1 MKKFYKNLIV
11 GAALSAAVAV
21 NASAADFTN
30 CADALNQMGLFKGTE
45 AGYELDRA
53 PTRGEAAVML
63 VRLLGKETE
72 ALEKNYKTPFTDV
85 PTWASPYVG
94 WLYENKL
101 TNGTSDTTYSTT
113 DNCTAQMYSTFLL
126 RTLGYSD
133 TATNPDF
140 TYNNAIDFAEQKGV
154 VDIGNCDEDN
164 FLRDHVV
171 AMSYTALATE
181 PKDAKYDN
189 LLDKLVADGAIDSAK
204 AKPYQ
209 DKFDLYDEYAQ
220 LVEKNAEITNM
231 EANVKMTMDMKMNNA
246 SVMSM
251 DMDSKISMLMNL
263 EQMDKSKFSVVGNTK
278 MNMSGALVGQDTG
291 DYTVDTEMKAYYT
304 DGVYYINTDGQ
315 KIKMPM
321 SFDEMLAGMDIQT
334 LSKKEP
340 ISSID
345 NLSKFSDGTYNV
357 SYSAGYINSTVN
369 NLFAQIG
376 MTTDDIQMSIDKV
389 DMIITS
395 QNGMI
400 KGMTADMVYTMK
412 VEGQTVVLDIN
423 AVYDILR
430 TGSSVDVEFPADLNT
445 YVDISSIG
453 Q

>member
-1 MKKFYKNLIV
+1 MKKFYKSFIV

-45 AGYELDRA
+45 TGYQLDRA
-53 PTRGEAAVML
+53 PTRGEAATML

-72 ALEKNYKTPFTDV
+72 ALEKNYQTPFTDV
-85 PTWASPYVG
+85 QDWAKPYVG

-101 TNGTSDTTYSTT
+101 TSGTSDTTYST
-113 DNCTAQMYSTFLL
+113 NSVCTAQMYSTFLL

-140 TYNNAIDFAEQKGV
+140 TYANAIDFAEQKGV
-154 VDIGNCDEDN
+154 IDIGNCDEDN

-189 LLDKLVADGAIDSAK
+189 LLDKLVADGAIDSTK

-209 DKFDLYDEYAQ
+209 DMFDLYDEYAQ
-220 LVEKNAEITNM
+220 LIEKNSATTNM
-231 EANVKMTMDMKMNNA
+231 EADFKMTMDMKMNDV
-246 SVMSM
+246 SVMNM

-263 EQMDKSKFSVVGNTK
+263 EQMDKSKFSVVGSTK
-278 MNMSGALVGQDTG
+278 INMSGALVGQETDVNMNT
-291 DYTVDTEMKAYYT
+291 DINAYYT
-304 DGVYYINTDGQ
+304 DGVYYVNTAGQ

-321 SFDEMLAGMDIQT
+321 SFDEMLSSVDIQA

-345 NLSKFSDGTYNV
+345 TLSKQADGTYNV
-357 SYSAGYINSTVN
+357 SYSAGYINSTIDS
-369 NLFAQIG
+369 LFAQLG
-376 MTTDDIQMSIDKV
+376 MTTDDLEMSMDKID
-389 DMIITS
+389 MTITPE
-395 QNGMI
+395 NGLI
-400 KGMTADMVYTMK
+400 KGMTADMACTMK
-412 VEGQTVVLDIN
+412 IEGQTVGMDIN
-423 AVYDILR
+423 VVYDVLK
-430 TGSSVDVEFPADLNT
+430 TGSSVSVELPADLDT
-445 YVDISSIG
+445 YVDINSLG

>member
-1 MKKFYKNLIV
+1 MKKFYKSLIV

-45 AGYELDRA
+45 TGYQLDRA
-53 PTRGEAAVML
+53 PTRGEAATML

-72 ALEKNYKTPFTDV
+72 ALEKNYQTPFTDV
-85 PTWASPYVG
+85 QDWAKPYVG

-101 TNGTSDTTYSTT
+101 TSGTSETTYST
-113 DNCTAQMYSTFLL
+113 NSVCTAQMYSTFLL

-140 TYNNAIDFAEQKGV
+140 TYANAIDFAEQKGV
-154 VDIGNCDEDN
+154 IDIGNCDEDN

-189 LLDKLVADGAIDSAK
+189 LLDKLVADGAIDSTK

-209 DKFDLYDEYAQ
+209 DMFDLYDEYAQ
-220 LVEKNAEITNM
+220 LIEKNSATTNM
-231 EANVKMTMDMKMNNA
+231 EADVKMTMDMKMNDV
-246 SVMSM
+246 SVMNM

-263 EQMDKSKFSVVGNTK
+263 EQMDKSKFSVVGSTK
-278 MNMSGALVGQDTG
+278 INMSGALVGQETDVNMNT
-291 DYTVDTEMKAYYT
+291 DINAYYT
-304 DGVYYINTDGQ
+304 DGVYYVNTAGQ

-321 SFDEMLAGMDIQT
+321 SFDEMLSSVDIQA

-345 NLSKFSDGTYNV
+345 TLSKQADGTYNV
-357 SYSAGYINSTVN
+357 SYSAGYINSTIDS
-369 NLFAQIG
+369 LFAQLG
-376 MTTDDIQMSIDKV
+376 MTTDDLEMSMDKID
-389 DMIITS
+389 MTITPE
-395 QNGMI
+395 NGLI
-400 KGMTADMVYTMK
+400 KGMTADMACTMNI
-412 VEGQTVVLDIN
+412 EGQTVGMDIN
-423 AVYDILR
+423 VVYDVLK
-430 TGSSVDVEFPADLNT
+430 TGSSVSVELPADLDT
-445 YVDISSIG
+445 YVDINSLG

>member
-1 MKKFYKNLIV
+1 MKKFYKSIIV

-45 AGYELDRA
+45 TGYQLDRA
-53 PTRGEAAVML
+53 PTRGEAATML

-72 ALEKNYKTPFTDV
+72 ALEKNYQTPFTDV
-85 PTWASPYVG
+85 QDWAKPYVG

-101 TNGTSDTTYSTT
+101 TSGTSDTTYST
-113 DNCTAQMYSTFLL
+113 NSVCTAQMYSTFLL

-140 TYNNAIDFAEQKGV
+140 TYANAIDFAEQKGV
-154 VDIGNCDEDN
+154 IDIGNCDEDN

-209 DKFDLYDEYAQ
+209 DMFDLYDEYAQ
-220 LVEKNAEITNM
+220 LIEKNSATTNM
-231 EANVKMTMDMKMNNA
+231 EADVKMTMDMKMNDV
-246 SVMSM
+246 SVMNM

-263 EQMDKSKFSVVGNTK
+263 EQMDKSKFSVVGSTK
-278 MNMSGALVGQDTG
+278 INMSGALVGQETDVNMNT
-291 DYTVDTEMKAYYT
+291 DINAYYT
-304 DGVYYINTDGQ
+304 DGVYYVNTAGQ

-321 SFDEMLAGMDIQT
+321 SFDEMLSSVDIQA

-345 NLSKFSDGTYNV
+345 TLSKQADGTYNV
-357 SYSAGYINSTVN
+357 SYSAGYINSTIDS
-369 NLFAQIG
+369 LFAQLG
-376 MTTDDIQMSIDKV
+376 MTTDDLEMSMDKID
-389 DMIITS
+389 MTITPE
-395 QNGMI
+395 NGLI
-400 KGMTADMVYTMK
+400 KGMTADMACTMNI
-412 VEGQTVVLDIN
+412 EGQTVGMDIN
-423 AVYDILR
+423 VVYDVIK
-430 TGSSVDVEFPADLNT
+430 TGSSVSVELPADLDT
-445 YVDISSIG
+445 YVDINSLG

>member
-1 MKKFYKNLIV
+1 MKKFYKSFIV

-45 AGYELDRA
+45 TGYQLDRA
-53 PTRGEAAVML
+53 PTRGEAATML

-72 ALEKNYKTPFTDV
+72 ALEKNYQTPFTDV
-85 PTWASPYVG
+85 QDWAKPYVG

-101 TNGTSDTTYSTT
+101 TSGTSETTYST
-113 DNCTAQMYSTFLL
+113 NSVCTAQMYSTFLL

-140 TYNNAIDFAEQKGV
+140 TYANAIDFAEQKGV
-154 VDIGNCDEDN
+154 IDIGNCDEDN

-209 DKFDLYDEYAQ
+209 DMFDLYDEYAQ
-220 LVEKNAEITNM
+220 LIEKNSATTNM
-231 EANVKMTMDMKMNNA
+231 EADVKMTMDMKMNDV
-246 SVMSM
+246 SVMNM

-263 EQMDKSKFSVVGNTK
+263 EQMDKSKFSVVGSTK
-278 MNMSGALVGQDTG
+278 INMSGALVGQETDVNMNT
-291 DYTVDTEMKAYYT
+291 DINAYYT
-304 DGVYYINTDGQ
+304 DGVYYVNTAGQ

-321 SFDEMLAGMDIQT
+321 SFDEMLSSVDIQA

-345 NLSKFSDGTYNV
+345 TLSKQADGTYNV
-357 SYSAGYINSTVN
+357 SYSAGYINSTIDS
-369 NLFAQIG
+369 LFAQLG
-376 MTTDDIQMSIDKV
+376 MTTDDLEMSMDKID
-389 DMIITS
+389 MTITPE
-395 QNGMI
+395 NGLI
-400 KGMTADMVYTMK
+400 KGMTADMACTMK
-412 VEGQTVVLDIN
+412 IEGQTVGMDIN
-423 AVYDILR
+423 VVYDVLK
-430 TGSSVDVEFPADLNT
+430 TGSSVSVELPADLDT
-445 YVDISSIG
+445 YVDINSLG

>member
-1 MKKFYKNLIV
+1 MKKFYKSIIV

-45 AGYELDRA
+45 TGYQLDRA
-53 PTRGEAAVML
+53 PTRGEAATML

-72 ALEKNYKTPFTDV
+72 ALEKNYQTPFTDV
-85 PTWASPYVG
+85 QDWAKPYVG

-101 TNGTSDTTYSTT
+101 TSGTSDTTYST
-113 DNCTAQMYSTFLL
+113 NSVCTAQMYSTFLL

-140 TYNNAIDFAEQKGV
+140 TYANAIDFAEQKGV
-154 VDIGNCDEDN
+154 IDIGNCDEDN

-209 DKFDLYDEYAQ
+209 DMFDLYDEYAQ
-220 LVEKNAEITNM
+220 LIEKNSATTNM
-231 EANVKMTMDMKMNNA
+231 EADVKMTMDMKMNDV
-246 SVMSM
+246 SVMNM

-263 EQMDKSKFSVVGNTK
+263 EQMDKSKFSVVGSTK
-278 MNMSGALVGQDTG
+278 INMSGALVGQETDINMNT
-291 DYTVDTEMKAYYT
+291 DINAYYT
-304 DGVYYINTDGQ
+304 DGVYYVNTAGQ

-321 SFDEMLAGMDIQT
+321 SFDEMLSSVDIQA

-345 NLSKFSDGTYNV
+345 TLSKQADGTYNV
-357 SYSAGYINSTVN
+357 SYSAGYINSTIDS
-369 NLFAQIG
+369 LFAQLG
-376 MTTDDIQMSIDKV
+376 MTTDDLEMSMDKID
-389 DMIITS
+389 MTITPE
-395 QNGMI
+395 NGLI
-400 KGMTADMVYTMK
+400 KGMTADMACTMNI
-412 VEGQTVVLDIN
+412 EGQTVGMDIN
-423 AVYDILR
+423 VVYDVLK
-430 TGSSVDVEFPADLNT
+430 TGSSVSVELPADLDT
-445 YVDISSIG
+445 YVDINSLG

>member
-1 MKKFYKNLIV
+1 MKKFYKSFIV

-45 AGYELDRA
+45 TGYQLDRA
-53 PTRGEAAVML
+53 PTRGEAATML

-72 ALEKNYKTPFTDV
+72 ALEKNYQTPFTDV
-85 PTWASPYVG
+85 QDWAKPYVG

-101 TNGTSDTTYSTT
+101 TSGTSDTTYST
-113 DNCTAQMYSTFLL
+113 NSVCTAQMYSTFLL

-140 TYNNAIDFAEQKGV
+140 TYANAIDFAEQKGV
-154 VDIGNCDEDN
+154 IDIGDSDEDN

-209 DKFDLYDEYAQ
+209 DMFDLYDEYAQ
-220 LVEKNAEITNM
+220 LIEKNSATTNM
-231 EANVKMTMDMKMNNA
+231 EADVKMTMDMKMNDV
-246 SVMSM
+246 SVMNM

-263 EQMDKSKFSVVGNTK
+263 EQMDKSKFSVVGSTK
-278 MNMSGALVGQDTG
+278 INMSGALVGQETDVNMNT
-291 DYTVDTEMKAYYT
+291 DINAYYT
-304 DGVYYINTDGQ
+304 DGVYYVNTAGQ

-321 SFDEMLAGMDIQT
+321 SFDEMLSSVDIQA

-345 NLSKFSDGTYNV
+345 TLSKQADGTYNV
-357 SYSAGYINSTVN
+357 SYSAGYINSTIDS
-369 NLFAQIG
+369 LFAQLG
-376 MTTDDIQMSIDKV
+376 MTTDDLEMSMDKID
-389 DMIITS
+389 MTITPE
-395 QNGMI
+395 NGLI
-400 KGMTADMVYTMK
+400 KGMTADMACTMNI
-412 VEGQTVVLDIN
+412 EGQTVGMDIN
-423 AVYDILR
+423 VVYDVIK
-430 TGSSVDVEFPADLNT
+430 TGSSVSVELPADLDT
-445 YVDISSIG
+445 YVDINSLG

>member
-1 MKKFYKNLIV
+1 MKKFYKSLIV

-45 AGYELDRA
+45 TGYQLDRA
-53 PTRGEAAVML
+53 PTRGEAATML

-72 ALEKNYKTPFTDV
+72 ALEKNYQTPFTDV
-85 PTWASPYVG
+85 QDWAKPYVG

-101 TNGTSDTTYSTT
+101 TSGTSDTTYST
-113 DNCTAQMYSTFLL
+113 NSVCTAQMYSTFLL

-140 TYNNAIDFAEQKGV
+140 TYANAIDFAEQKGV
-154 VDIGNCDEDN
+154 IDIGNCDEDN

-189 LLDKLVADGAIDSAK
+189 LLDKLVADGAIDSTK

-209 DKFDLYDEYAQ
+209 DMFDLYDEYAQ
-220 LVEKNAEITNM
+220 LIEKNSATTNM
-231 EANVKMTMDMKMNNA
+231 EADVKMTMDMKMNDV
-246 SVMSM
+246 SVMNM

-263 EQMDKSKFSVVGNTK
+263 EQMDKSKFSVVGSTK
-278 MNMSGALVGQDTG
+278 INMSGALVGQETDINMNT
-291 DYTVDTEMKAYYT
+291 DINAYYT
-304 DGVYYINTDGQ
+304 DGVYYVNTAGQ

-321 SFDEMLAGMDIQT
+321 SFDEMLSSVDIQA

-345 NLSKFSDGTYNV
+345 TLSKQADGTYNV
-357 SYSAGYINSTVN
+357 SYSAGYINSTIDS
-369 NLFAQIG
+369 LFAQLG
-376 MTTDDIQMSIDKV
+376 MTTDDLEMSMDKID
-389 DMIITS
+389 MTITPE
-395 QNGMI
+395 NGLI
-400 KGMTADMVYTMK
+400 KGMTADMACTMK
-412 VEGQTVVLDIN
+412 IEGQTVGMDIN
-423 AVYDILR
+423 VVYDVIK
-430 TGSSVDVEFPADLNT
+430 TGSSVSVELPADLDT
-445 YVDISSIG
+445 YVDINSLG

>member
-1 MKKFYKNLIV
+1 MKKFYKSLIV

-45 AGYELDRA
+45 TGYQLDRA
-53 PTRGEAAVML
+53 PTRGEAATML

-72 ALEKNYKTPFTDV
+72 ALEKNYQTPFTDV
-85 PTWASPYVG
+85 QDWAKPYVG

-101 TNGTSDTTYSTT
+101 TSGTSETTYST
-113 DNCTAQMYSTFLL
+113 NSVCTAQMYSTFLL

-140 TYNNAIDFAEQKGV
+140 TYANAIDFAEQKGV
-154 VDIGNCDEDN
+154 IDIGNCDEDN

-209 DKFDLYDEYAQ
+209 DMFDLYDEYAQ
-220 LVEKNAEITNM
+220 LIEKNSATTNM
-231 EANVKMTMDMKMNNA
+231 EADVKMTMDMKMNDV
-246 SVMSM
+246 SVMNM

-263 EQMDKSKFSVVGNTK
+263 EQMDKSKFSVVGSTK
-278 MNMSGALVGQDTG
+278 INMSGALVGQETDVNMNT
-291 DYTVDTEMKAYYT
+291 DINAYYT
-304 DGVYYINTDGQ
+304 DGVYYVNTAGQ

-321 SFDEMLAGMDIQT
+321 SFDEMLSSVDIQA

-345 NLSKFSDGTYNV
+345 TLSKQADGTYNV
-357 SYSAGYINSTVN
+357 SYSAGYINSTIDS
-369 NLFAQIG
+369 LFAQLG
-376 MTTDDIQMSIDKV
+376 MTTDDLEMSMDKID
-389 DMIITS
+389 MTITPE
-395 QNGMI
+395 NGLI
-400 KGMTADMVYTMK
+400 KGMTADMACTMK
-412 VEGQTVVLDIN
+412 IEGQTVGMDIN
-423 AVYDILR
+423 VVYDVLK
-430 TGSSVDVEFPADLNT
+430 TGSSVSVELPADLDT
-445 YVDISSIG
+445 YVDINSLG

>member
-1 MKKFYKNLIV
+1 MKKFYKSFIV

-45 AGYELDRA
+45 TGYQLDRA
-53 PTRGEAAVML
+53 PTRGEAATML

-72 ALEKNYKTPFTDV
+72 ALEKNYQTPFTDV
-85 PTWASPYVG
+85 QDWAKPYVG

-101 TNGTSDTTYSTT
+101 TSGTSDTTYST
-113 DNCTAQMYSTFLL
+113 NSVCTAQMYSTFLL

-140 TYNNAIDFAEQKGV
+140 TYANAIDFAEQKGV
-154 VDIGNCDEDN
+154 IDIGNCDEDN

-209 DKFDLYDEYAQ
+209 DMFDLYDEYAQ
-220 LVEKNAEITNM
+220 LIEKNSATTNM
-231 EANVKMTMDMKMNNA
+231 EADVKMTMDMKMNDV
-246 SVMSM
+246 SVMNM

-263 EQMDKSKFSVVGNTK
+263 EQMDKSKFSVVGSTK
-278 MNMSGALVGQDTG
+278 INMSGALVGQETDINMNT
-291 DYTVDTEMKAYYT
+291 DINAYYT
-304 DGVYYINTDGQ
+304 DGVYYVNTAGQ

-321 SFDEMLAGMDIQT
+321 SFDEMLSSVDIQA

-345 NLSKFSDGTYNV
+345 TLSKQADGTYNV
-357 SYSAGYINSTVN
+357 SYSAGYINSTIDS
-369 NLFAQIG
+369 LFAQLG
-376 MTTDDIQMSIDKV
+376 MTTDDLEMSMDKID
-389 DMIITS
+389 MTITPE
-395 QNGMI
+395 NGLI
-400 KGMTADMVYTMK
+400 KGMTADMACTMK
-412 VEGQTVVLDIN
+412 IEGQTVGMDIN
-423 AVYDILR
+423 VVYDVLK
-430 TGSSVDVEFPADLNT
+430 TGSSVGVELPADLDT
-445 YVDISSIG
+445 YVDINSLG

>member
-1 MKKFYKNLIV
+1 MKKFYKSFIV

-45 AGYELDRA
+45 TGYQLDRA
-53 PTRGEAAVML
+53 PTRGEAATML

-72 ALEKNYKTPFTDV
+72 ALEKNYQTPFTDV
-85 PTWASPYVG
+85 QDWAKPYVG

-101 TNGTSDTTYSTT
+101 TSGTSDTTYST
-113 DNCTAQMYSTFLL
+113 NSVCTAQMYSTFLL

-140 TYNNAIDFAEQKGV
+140 TYANAIDFAEQKGV
-154 VDIGNCDEDN
+154 IDIGNCDEDN

-209 DKFDLYDEYAQ
+209 DMFDLYDEYAQ
-220 LVEKNAEITNM
+220 LIEKNSATTNM
-231 EANVKMTMDMKMNNA
+231 EADVKMTMDMKMNDV
-246 SVMSM
+246 SVMNM

-263 EQMDKSKFSVVGNTK
+263 EQMDKSKFSVVGSTK
-278 MNMSGALVGQDTG
+278 INMSGALVGQETDVNMNT
-291 DYTVDTEMKAYYT
+291 DINAYYT
-304 DGVYYINTDGQ
+304 DGVYYVNTAGQ

-321 SFDEMLAGMDIQT
+321 SFDEMLSSVDIQA

-345 NLSKFSDGTYNV
+345 TLSKQADGTYNV
-357 SYSAGYINSTVN
+357 SYSAGYINSTIDS
-369 NLFAQIG
+369 LFAQLG
-376 MTTDDIQMSIDKV
+376 MTTDDLEMSMDKID
-389 DMIITS
+389 MTITPE
-395 QNGMI
+395 NGLI
-400 KGMTADMVYTMK
+400 KGMTADMACTMNI
-412 VEGQTVVLDIN
+412 EGQTVGMDIN
-423 AVYDILR
+423 VVYDVIK
-430 TGSSVDVEFPADLNT
+430 TGSSVSVELPADLDT
-445 YVDISSIG
+445 YVDINSLG

>member
-1 MKKFYKNLIV
+1 MKKFYKSLIV

-45 AGYELDRA
+45 TGYQLDRA
-53 PTRGEAAVML
+53 PTRGEAATML

-72 ALEKNYKTPFTDV
+72 ALEKNYQTPFTDV
-85 PTWASPYVG
+85 QDWAKPYVG

-101 TNGTSDTTYSTT
+101 TSGTSETTYST
-113 DNCTAQMYSTFLL
+113 NSVCTAQMYSTFLL

-140 TYNNAIDFAEQKGV
+140 TYANAIDFAEQKGV
-154 VDIGNCDEDN
+154 IDIGNCDEDN

-209 DKFDLYDEYAQ
+209 DMFDLYDEYAQ
-220 LVEKNAEITNM
+220 LIEKNSATTNM
-231 EANVKMTMDMKMNNA
+231 EADVKMTMDMKMNDV
-246 SVMSM
+246 SVMNM

-263 EQMDKSKFSVVGNTK
+263 EQMDKSKFSVVGSTK
-278 MNMSGALVGQDTG
+278 INMSGALVGQETDINMNT
-291 DYTVDTEMKAYYT
+291 DINAYYT
-304 DGVYYINTDGQ
+304 DGVYYVNTAGQ

-321 SFDEMLAGMDIQT
+321 SFDEMLSSVDIQA

-345 NLSKFSDGTYNV
+345 TLSKQADGTYNV
-357 SYSAGYINSTVN
+357 SYSAGYINSTIDS
-369 NLFAQIG
+369 LFAQLG
-376 MTTDDIQMSIDKV
+376 MTTDDLEMSMDKID
-389 DMIITS
+389 MTITPE
-395 QNGMI
+395 NGLI
-400 KGMTADMVYTMK
+400 KGMTADMACTMNI
-412 VEGQTVVLDIN
+412 EGQTVGMDIN
-423 AVYDILR
+423 VVYDVIK
-430 TGSSVDVEFPADLNT
+430 TGSSVSVELPADLDT
-445 YVDISSIG
+445 YVDINSLG

>member
-1 MKKFYKNLIV
+1 MKKFYKSFIV

-45 AGYELDRA
+45 TGYQLDRA
-53 PTRGEAAVML
+53 PTRGEAATML

-72 ALEKNYKTPFTDV
+72 ALEKNYQTPFTDV
-85 PTWASPYVG
+85 QDWAKPYVG

-101 TNGTSDTTYSTT
+101 TSGTSETTYST
-113 DNCTAQMYSTFLL
+113 NSVCTAQMYSTFLL

-140 TYNNAIDFAEQKGV
+140 TYANAIDFAEQKGV
-154 VDIGNCDEDN
+154 IDIGNCDEDN

-209 DKFDLYDEYAQ
+209 DMFDLYDEYAQ
-220 LVEKNAEITNM
+220 LIEKNSATTNM
-231 EANVKMTMDMKMNNA
+231 EADVKMTMDMKMNDV
-246 SVMSM
+246 SVMNM

-263 EQMDKSKFSVVGNTK
+263 EQMDKSKFSVVGSTK
-278 MNMSGALVGQDTG
+278 INMSGALVGQETDVNMNT
-291 DYTVDTEMKAYYT
+291 DINAYYT
-304 DGVYYINTDGQ
+304 DGVYYVNTAGQ

-321 SFDEMLAGMDIQT
+321 SFDEMLSSVDIQA

-345 NLSKFSDGTYNV
+345 TLSKQADGTYNV
-357 SYSAGYINSTVN
+357 SYSAGYINSTIDS
-369 NLFAQIG
+369 LFAQLG
-376 MTTDDIQMSIDKV
+376 MTTDDLEMSMDKID
-389 DMIITS
+389 MTITPE
-395 QNGMI
+395 NGLI
-400 KGMTADMVYTMK
+400 KGMTADMACTMNI
-412 VEGQTVVLDIN
+412 EGQTVGMDIN
-423 AVYDILR
+423 VVYDVLK
-430 TGSSVDVEFPADLNT
+430 TGSSVSVELPADLDT
-445 YVDISSIG
+445 YVDINSLG

>member
-1 MKKFYKNLIV
+1 MKKFYKSLIV

-45 AGYELDRA
+45 TGYQLDRA
-53 PTRGEAAVML
+53 PTRGEAATML

-72 ALEKNYKTPFTDV
+72 ALEKNYQTSFTDV
-85 PTWASPYVG
+85 QDWAKPYVG

-101 TNGTSDTTYSTT
+101 TSGTSDTTYST
-113 DNCTAQMYSTFLL
+113 NSVCTAQMYSTFLL

-140 TYNNAIDFAEQKGV
+140 TYANAIDFAEQKGV
-154 VDIGNCDEDN
+154 IDIGNCDEDN

-209 DKFDLYDEYAQ
+209 DMFDLYDEYAQ
-220 LVEKNAEITNM
+220 LIEKNSATTNM
-231 EANVKMTMDMKMNNA
+231 EADVKMTMDMKMNDV
-246 SVMSM
+246 SVMNM

-263 EQMDKSKFSVVGNTK
+263 EQMDKSKFSVVGSTK
-278 MNMSGALVGQDTG
+278 INMSGALVGQETDVNMNT
-291 DYTVDTEMKAYYT
+291 DINAYYT
-304 DGVYYINTDGQ
+304 DGVYYVNTAGQ

-321 SFDEMLAGMDIQT
+321 SFDEMLSSVDIQA

-345 NLSKFSDGTYNV
+345 TLSKQADGTYNV
-357 SYSAGYINSTVN
+357 SYSAGYINSTIDS
-369 NLFAQIG
+369 LFAQLG
-376 MTTDDIQMSIDKV
+376 MTTDDLEMSMDKID
-389 DMIITS
+389 MTITPE
-395 QNGMI
+395 NGLI
-400 KGMTADMVYTMK
+400 KGMTADMACTMNI
-412 VEGQTVVLDIN
+412 EGQTVGMDIN
-423 AVYDILR
+423 VVYDVLK
-430 TGSSVDVEFPADLNT
+430 TGSSVSVELPADLDT
-445 YVDISSIG
+445 YVDINSLG

>member
-1 MKKFYKNLIV
+1 MKKFYKSLIV

-45 AGYELDRA
+45 TGYQLDRA
-53 PTRGEAAVML
+53 PTRGEAATML

-72 ALEKNYKTPFTDV
+72 ALEKNYQTQFTDV
-85 PTWASPYVG
+85 QDWAKPYVG

-101 TNGTSDTTYSTT
+101 TSGTSDTTYST
-113 DNCTAQMYSTFLL
+113 NSVCTAQMYSTFLL

-140 TYNNAIDFAEQKGV
+140 TYANAIDFAEQKGV
-154 VDIGNCDEDN
+154 IDIGNCDEDN

-209 DKFDLYDEYAQ
+209 DMFDLYDEYAQ
-220 LVEKNAEITNM
+220 LIEKNSATTNM
-231 EANVKMTMDMKMNNA
+231 EADVKMTMDMKMNDV

-278 MNMSGALVGQDTG
+278 INMSGALVGQETDVNMNT
-291 DYTVDTEMKAYYT
+291 DINAYYT
-304 DGVYYINTDGQ
+304 DGVYYVNTAGQ

-321 SFDEMLAGMDIQT
+321 SFDEMLSSVDIQA

-345 NLSKFSDGTYNV
+345 TLSKQADGTYNV
-357 SYSAGYINSTVN
+357 SYSAGYINSTIDS
-369 NLFAQIG
+369 LFAQLG
-376 MTTDDIQMSIDKV
+376 MTTDDLEMSMDKID
-389 DMIITS
+389 MTITPE
-395 QNGMI
+395 NGLI
-400 KGMTADMVYTMK
+400 KGMTADMACTMK
-412 VEGQTVVLDIN
+412 IEGQTVGMDIN
-423 AVYDILR
+423 VVYDVLK
-430 TGSSVDVEFPADLNT
+430 TGSSVSVELPADLDT
-445 YVDISSIG
+445 YVDINSLG

>member
-1 MKKFYKNLIV
+1 MKKFYKSIIV

-45 AGYELDRA
+45 TGYQLDRA
-53 PTRGEAAVML
+53 PTRGEAATML

-72 ALEKNYKTPFTDV
+72 ALEKNYQTPFTDV
-85 PTWASPYVG
+85 QDWAKPYVG

-101 TNGTSDTTYSTT
+101 TSGTSDTTYST
-113 DNCTAQMYSTFLL
+113 NSVCTAQMYSTFLL

-140 TYNNAIDFAEQKGV
+140 TYANAIDFAEQKGV
-154 VDIGNCDEDN
+154 IDIGNCDEDN

-189 LLDKLVADGAIDSAK
+189 LLDKLVADGAIDSTK

-209 DKFDLYDEYAQ
+209 DMFDLYDEYAQ
-220 LVEKNAEITNM
+220 LIEKNSATTNM
-231 EANVKMTMDMKMNNA
+231 EADVKMTMDMKMNDV
-246 SVMSM
+246 SVMNM

-263 EQMDKSKFSVVGNTK
+263 EQMDKSKFSVVGSTK
-278 MNMSGALVGQDTG
+278 INMSGALVGQETDVNMNT
-291 DYTVDTEMKAYYT
+291 DINAYYT
-304 DGVYYINTDGQ
+304 DGVYYVNTAGQ

-321 SFDEMLAGMDIQT
+321 SFDEMLSSVDIQA

-345 NLSKFSDGTYNV
+345 TLSKQADGTYNV
-357 SYSAGYINSTVN
+357 SYSAGYINSTIDS
-369 NLFAQIG
+369 LFAQLG
-376 MTTDDIQMSIDKV
+376 MTTDDLEMSMDKID
-389 DMIITS
+389 MTITPE
-395 QNGMI
+395 NGLI
-400 KGMTADMVYTMK
+400 KGMTADMACTMNI
-412 VEGQTVVLDIN
+412 EGQTVGMDIN
-423 AVYDILR
+423 VVYDVLK
-430 TGSSVDVEFPADLNT
+430 TGSSVSVELPADLDT
-445 YVDISSIG
+445 YVDINSLG

>member
-1 MKKFYKNLIV
+1 MKKFYKSLIV

-45 AGYELDRA
+45 TGYQLDRA
-53 PTRGEAAVML
+53 PTRGEAATML

-72 ALEKNYKTPFTDV
+72 ALEKNYQTPFTDV
-85 PTWASPYVG
+85 QDWAKPYVG

-101 TNGTSDTTYSTT
+101 TSGTSETTYST
-113 DNCTAQMYSTFLL
+113 NSVCTAQMYSTFLL

-140 TYNNAIDFAEQKGV
+140 TYANAIDFAEQKGV
-154 VDIGNCDEDN
+154 IDIGNCDEDN

-209 DKFDLYDEYAQ
+209 DMFDLYDEYAQ
-220 LVEKNAEITNM
+220 LIEKNSATTNM
-231 EANVKMTMDMKMNNA
+231 EADVKMTMDMKMNDV
-246 SVMSM
+246 SVMNM

-263 EQMDKSKFSVVGNTK
+263 EQMDKSKFSVVGSTK
-278 MNMSGALVGQDTG
+278 INMSGALVGQETDVNMNT
-291 DYTVDTEMKAYYT
+291 DINAYYT
-304 DGVYYINTDGQ
+304 DGVYYVNTAGQ

-321 SFDEMLAGMDIQT
+321 SFDEMLSSVDIQA

-345 NLSKFSDGTYNV
+345 TLSKQADGTYNV
-357 SYSAGYINSTVN
+357 SYSAGYINSTIDS
-369 NLFAQIG
+369 LFAQLG
-376 MTTDDIQMSIDKV
+376 MTTDDLEMSMDKID
-389 DMIITS
+389 MTITPE
-395 QNGMI
+395 NGLI
-400 KGMTADMVYTMK
+400 KGMTADMACTMNI
-412 VEGQTVVLDIN
+412 EGQTVGMDIN
-423 AVYDILR
+423 VVYDVLK
-430 TGSSVDVEFPADLNT
+430 TGSSVSVELPADLDT
-445 YVDISSIG
+445 YVDINSLG

>member
-1 MKKFYKNLIV
+1 MKKFYKSFIV

-45 AGYELDRA
+45 TGYQLDRA
-53 PTRGEAAVML
+53 PTRGEAATML

-72 ALEKNYKTPFTDV
+72 ALEKNYQTPFTDV
-85 PTWASPYVG
+85 QDWAKPYVG

-101 TNGTSDTTYSTT
+101 TSGTSETTYST
-113 DNCTAQMYSTFLL
+113 NSVCTAQMYSTFLL

-140 TYNNAIDFAEQKGV
+140 TYDNAIDFAEQKGV
-154 VDIGNCDEDN
+154 IDIGNCDEDN

-209 DKFDLYDEYAQ
+209 DMFDLYDEYAQ
-220 LVEKNAEITNM
+220 LIEKNSATTNM
-231 EANVKMTMDMKMNNA
+231 EADVKMTMDMKMNDV
-246 SVMSM
+246 SVMNM

-263 EQMDKSKFSVVGNTK
+263 EQMDKSKFSVVGSTK
-278 MNMSGALVGQDTG
+278 INMSGALVGQETDVNMNT
-291 DYTVDTEMKAYYT
+291 DINAYYT
-304 DGVYYINTDGQ
+304 DGVYYVNTAGQ

-321 SFDEMLAGMDIQT
+321 SFDEMLSSVDIQA

-345 NLSKFSDGTYNV
+345 TLSKQADGTYNV
-357 SYSAGYINSTVN
+357 SYSAGYINSTIDS
-369 NLFAQIG
+369 LFAQLG
-376 MTTDDIQMSIDKV
+376 MTTDDLEMSMDKID
-389 DMIITS
+389 MTITPE
-395 QNGMI
+395 NGLI
-400 KGMTADMVYTMK
+400 KGMTADMACTMK
-412 VEGQTVVLDIN
+412 IEGQTVGMDIN
-423 AVYDILR
+423 VVYDVLK
-430 TGSSVDVEFPADLNT
+430 TGSSVSVELPADLDT
-445 YVDISSIG
+445 YVDINSLG

>member
-1 MKKFYKNLIV
+1 MKKFYKSLIV

-45 AGYELDRA
+45 TGYQLDRA
-53 PTRGEAAVML
+53 PTRGEAATML

-72 ALEKNYKTPFTDV
+72 ALEKNYQTPFTDV
-85 PTWASPYVG
+85 QDWAKPYVG

-101 TNGTSDTTYSTT
+101 TSGTSDTTYST
-113 DNCTAQMYSTFLL
+113 NSVCTAQMYSTFLL

-140 TYNNAIDFAEQKGV
+140 TYANAIDFAEQKGV
-154 VDIGNCDEDN
+154 IDIGNCDEDN

-209 DKFDLYDEYAQ
+209 DMFDLYDEYAQ
-220 LVEKNAEITNM
+220 LIEKNSATTNM
-231 EANVKMTMDMKMNNA
+231 EADVKMTMDMKMNDV
-246 SVMSM
+246 SVMNM

-263 EQMDKSKFSVVGNTK
+263 EQMDKSKFSVVGSTK
-278 MNMSGALVGQDTG
+278 INMSGALVGQETDVNMNT
-291 DYTVDTEMKAYYT
+291 DINAYYT
-304 DGVYYINTDGQ
+304 DGVYYVNTAGQ

-321 SFDEMLAGMDIQT
+321 SFDEMLSSVDIQA

-345 NLSKFSDGTYNV
+345 TLSKQADGTYNV
-357 SYSAGYINSTVN
+357 SYSAGYINSTIDS
-369 NLFAQIG
+369 LFAQLG
-376 MTTDDIQMSIDKV
+376 MTTDDLEMSMDKID
-389 DMIITS
+389 MTITPE
-395 QNGMI
+395 NGLI
-400 KGMTADMVYTMK
+400 KGMTADMACTMK
-412 VEGQTVVLDIN
+412 IEGQTVGMDIN
-423 AVYDILR
+423 VVYDVLK
-430 TGSSVDVEFPADLNT
+430 TGSSVSVELPADLDT
-445 YVDISSIG
+445 YVDINSLG

>member
-1 MKKFYKNLIV
+1 MKKFYKSLIV

-45 AGYELDRA
+45 TGYQLDRA
-53 PTRGEAAVML
+53 PTRGEAATML

-72 ALEKNYKTPFTDV
+72 ALEKNYQTPFTDV
-85 PTWASPYVG
+85 QDWAKPYVG

-101 TNGTSDTTYSTT
+101 TSGTSDTTYST
-113 DNCTAQMYSTFLL
+113 NSVCTAQMYSTFLL

-140 TYNNAIDFAEQKGV
+140 TYANAIDFAEQKGV
-154 VDIGNCDEDN
+154 IDIGNCDEDN

-189 LLDKLVADGAIDSAK
+189 LLDKLVADGAIDSTK

-209 DKFDLYDEYAQ
+209 DMFDLYDEYAQ
-220 LVEKNAEITNM
+220 LIEKNSATTNM
-231 EANVKMTMDMKMNNA
+231 EADVKMTMDMKMNDV
-246 SVMSM
+246 SVMNM

-263 EQMDKSKFSVVGNTK
+263 EQMDKSKFSVVGSTK
-278 MNMSGALVGQDTG
+278 INMSGALIGQETDINMNT
-291 DYTVDTEMKAYYT
+291 DINAYYT
-304 DGVYYINTDGQ
+304 DGVYYVNTAGQ

-321 SFDEMLAGMDIQT
+321 SFDEMLSSVDIQA

-345 NLSKFSDGTYNV
+345 TLSKQADGTYNV
-357 SYSAGYINSTVN
+357 SYSAGYINSTIDS
-369 NLFAQIG
+369 LFAQLG
-376 MTTDDIQMSIDKV
+376 MTTDDLEMSMDKID
-389 DMIITS
+389 MTITPE
-395 QNGMI
+395 NGLI
-400 KGMTADMVYTMK
+400 KGMTADMACTMNI
-412 VEGQTVVLDIN
+412 EGQTVGMDIN
-423 AVYDILR
+423 VVYDVLK
-430 TGSSVDVEFPADLNT
+430 TGSSVSVELPADLDT
-445 YVDISSIG
+445 YVDINSLG

>member
-1 MKKFYKNLIV
+1 MKKFYKSLIV

-45 AGYELDRA
+45 TGYQLDRA
-53 PTRGEAAVML
+53 PTRGEAATML

-72 ALEKNYKTPFTDV
+72 ALEKNYQTSFTDV
-85 PTWASPYVG
+85 QDWAKPYVG

-101 TNGTSDTTYSTT
+101 TSGTSETTYST
-113 DNCTAQMYSTFLL
+113 NSVCTAQMYSTFLL

-140 TYNNAIDFAEQKGV
+140 TYANAIDFAEQKGV
-154 VDIGNCDEDN
+154 IDIGNCDEDN

-209 DKFDLYDEYAQ
+209 DMFDLYDEYAQ
-220 LVEKNAEITNM
+220 LIEKNSATTNM
-231 EANVKMTMDMKMNNA
+231 EADVKMTMDMKMNDV
-246 SVMSM
+246 SVMNM

-263 EQMDKSKFSVVGNTK
+263 EQMDKSKFSVVGSTK
-278 MNMSGALVGQDTG
+278 INMSGALVGQETDVNMNT
-291 DYTVDTEMKAYYT
+291 DINAYYT
-304 DGVYYINTDGQ
+304 DGVYYVNTAGQ

-321 SFDEMLAGMDIQT
+321 SFDEMLSSVDIQA

-345 NLSKFSDGTYNV
+345 TLSKQADGTYNV
-357 SYSAGYINSTVN
+357 SYSAGYINSTIDS
-369 NLFAQIG
+369 LFAQLG
-376 MTTDDIQMSIDKV
+376 MTTDDLEMSMDKID
-389 DMIITS
+389 MTITPE
-395 QNGMI
+395 NGLI
-400 KGMTADMVYTMK
+400 KGMTADMACTMNI
-412 VEGQTVVLDIN
+412 EGQTVGMDIN
-423 AVYDILR
+423 VVYDVLK
-430 TGSSVDVEFPADLNT
+430 TGSSVSVELPADLDT
-445 YVDISSIG
+445 YVDINSLG

>member
-1 MKKFYKNLIV
+1 MKKFYKSLIV

-45 AGYELDRA
+45 TGYQLDRA
-53 PTRGEAAVML
+53 PTRGEAATML

-72 ALEKNYKTPFTDV
+72 ALEKNYQTPFTDV
-85 PTWASPYVG
+85 QDWAKPYVG

-101 TNGTSDTTYSTT
+101 TSGTSDTTYST
-113 DNCTAQMYSTFLL
+113 NSVCTAQMYSTFLL

-140 TYNNAIDFAEQKGV
+140 TYANAIDFAEQKGV
-154 VDIGNCDEDN
+154 IDIGNCDEDN

-189 LLDKLVADGAIDSAK
+189 LLDKLVADGAIDSTK

-209 DKFDLYDEYAQ
+209 DMFDLYDEYAQ
-220 LVEKNAEITNM
+220 LIEKNSATTNM
-231 EANVKMTMDMKMNNA
+231 EADVKMTMDMKMNDV
-246 SVMSM
+246 SVMNM

-263 EQMDKSKFSVVGNTK
+263 EQMDKSKFSVVGSTK
-278 MNMSGALVGQDTG
+278 INMSGALVGQETDINMNT
-291 DYTVDTEMKAYYT
+291 DINAYYT
-304 DGVYYINTDGQ
+304 DGVYYVNTAGQ

-321 SFDEMLAGMDIQT
+321 SFDEMLSSVDIQA

-345 NLSKFSDGTYNV
+345 TLSKQADGTYNV
-357 SYSAGYINSTVN
+357 SYSVGYINSTIDS
-369 NLFAQIG
+369 LFAQLG
-376 MTTDDIQMSIDKV
+376 MTTDDLEMSMDKID
-389 DMIITS
+389 MTITPE
-395 QNGMI
+395 NGLI
-400 KGMTADMVYTMK
+400 KGMTADMACTMNI
-412 VEGQTVVLDIN
+412 EGQTVGMDIN
-423 AVYDILR
+423 VVYDVLK
-430 TGSSVDVEFPADLNT
+430 TGSSVSVELPADLDT
-445 YVDISSIG
+445 YVDINSLG

>member
-1 MKKFYKNLIV
+1 MKKFYKSFIV

-45 AGYELDRA
+45 TGYQLDRA
-53 PTRGEAAVML
+53 PTRGEAATML

-72 ALEKNYKTPFTDV
+72 ALEKNYQTPFTDV
-85 PTWASPYVG
+85 QDWAKPYVG

-101 TNGTSDTTYSTT
+101 TSGTSETTYST
-113 DNCTAQMYSTFLL
+113 NSVCTAQMYSTFLL

-140 TYNNAIDFAEQKGV
+140 TYDNAIDFAEQKGV
-154 VDIGNCDEDN
+154 IDIGNCDEDN

-171 AMSYTALATE
+171 AMSYTALAIE

-209 DKFDLYDEYAQ
+209 DMFDLYDEYAQ
-220 LVEKNAEITNM
+220 LIEKNSATTNM
-231 EANVKMTMDMKMNNA
+231 EADVKMTMDMKMNDV
-246 SVMSM
+246 SVMNM

-263 EQMDKSKFSVVGNTK
+263 EQMDKSKFSVVGSTK
-278 MNMSGALVGQDTG
+278 INMSGALVGQETDVNMNT
-291 DYTVDTEMKAYYT
+291 DINAYYT
-304 DGVYYINTDGQ
+304 DGVYYVNTAGQ

-321 SFDEMLAGMDIQT
+321 SFDEMLSSVDIQA

-345 NLSKFSDGTYNV
+345 TLSKQADGTYNV
-357 SYSAGYINSTVN
+357 SYSAGYINSTIDS
-369 NLFAQIG
+369 LFAQLG
-376 MTTDDIQMSIDKV
+376 MTTDDLEMSMDKID
-389 DMIITS
+389 MTITPE
-395 QNGMI
+395 NGLI
-400 KGMTADMVYTMK
+400 KGMTADMACTMK
-412 VEGQTVVLDIN
+412 IEGQTVGMDIN
-423 AVYDILR
+423 VVYDVLK
-430 TGSSVDVEFPADLNT
+430 TGSSVSVELPADLDT
-445 YVDISSIG
+445 YVDINSLG

>member
-1 MKKFYKNLIV
+1 MKKFYKSLIV

-45 AGYELDRA
+45 TGYQLDRA
-53 PTRGEAAVML
+53 PTRGEAATML

-72 ALEKNYKTPFTDV
+72 ALEKNYQTPFTDV
-85 PTWASPYVG
+85 QDWAKPYVG

-101 TNGTSDTTYSTT
+101 TSGTSDTTYST
-113 DNCTAQMYSTFLL
+113 NSVCTAQMYSTFLL

-140 TYNNAIDFAEQKGV
+140 TYANAIDFAEQKGV
-154 VDIGNCDEDN
+154 IDIGNCDEDN

-209 DKFDLYDEYAQ
+209 DMFDLYDEYAQ
-220 LVEKNAEITNM
+220 LIEKNSATTNM
-231 EANVKMTMDMKMNNA
+231 EADVKMTMDMKMNDV

-263 EQMDKSKFSVVGNTK
+263 EQMDKSKFSVVGSTK
-278 MNMSGALVGQDTG
+278 INMSGALVGQETDVNMNT
-291 DYTVDTEMKAYYT
+291 DINAYYT
-304 DGVYYINTDGQ
+304 DGVYYVNTAGQ

-321 SFDEMLAGMDIQT
+321 SFDEMLSSVDIQA

-345 NLSKFSDGTYNV
+345 TLSKQADGTYNV
-357 SYSAGYINSTVN
+357 SYSAGYINSTIDS
-369 NLFAQIG
+369 LFAQLG
-376 MTTDDIQMSIDKV
+376 MTTDDLEMSMDKID
-389 DMIITS
+389 MTITPE
-395 QNGMI
+395 NGLI
-400 KGMTADMVYTMK
+400 KGMTADMACTMK
-412 VEGQTVVLDIN
+412 IEGQTVGMDIN
-423 AVYDILR
+423 VVYDVLK
-430 TGSSVDVEFPADLNT
+430 TGSSVSVELPADLDT
-445 YVDISSIG
+445 YVDINSLG

>member
-1 MKKFYKNLIV
+1 MKKFYKSLIV

-45 AGYELDRA
+45 TGYQLDRA
-53 PTRGEAAVML
+53 PTRGEAATML

-72 ALEKNYKTPFTDV
+72 ALEKNYQTSFTDV
-85 PTWASPYVG
+85 QDWAKPYVG

-101 TNGTSDTTYSTT
+101 TSGTSDTTYST
-113 DNCTAQMYSTFLL
+113 NSVCTAQMYSTFLL

-140 TYNNAIDFAEQKGV
+140 TYANAIDFAEQKGV
-154 VDIGNCDEDN
+154 IDIGNCDEDN

-189 LLDKLVADGAIDSAK
+189 LLDKLVADGAIDSTK

-209 DKFDLYDEYAQ
+209 DMFDLYDEYAQ
-220 LVEKNAEITNM
+220 LIEKNSATTNM
-231 EANVKMTMDMKMNNA
+231 EADVKMTMDMKMNDV
-246 SVMSM
+246 SVMNM

-263 EQMDKSKFSVVGNTK
+263 EQMDKSKFSVVGSTK
-278 MNMSGALVGQDTG
+278 INMSGALVGQETDVNMNT
-291 DYTVDTEMKAYYT
+291 DINAYYT
-304 DGVYYINTDGQ
+304 DGVYYVNTAGQ

-321 SFDEMLAGMDIQT
+321 SFDEMLSSVDIQA

-345 NLSKFSDGTYNV
+345 TLSKQADGTYNV
-357 SYSAGYINSTVN
+357 SYSAGYINSTIDS
-369 NLFAQIG
+369 LFAQLG
-376 MTTDDIQMSIDKV
+376 MTTDDLEMSMDKID
-389 DMIITS
+389 MTITPE
-395 QNGMI
+395 NGLI
-400 KGMTADMVYTMK
+400 KGMTADMACTMK
-412 VEGQTVVLDIN
+412 IEGQTVGMDIN
-423 AVYDILR
+423 VVYDVLK
-430 TGSSVDVEFPADLNT
+430 TGSSVSVELPADLDT
-445 YVDISSIG
+445 YVDINSLG

>member
-1 MKKFYKNLIV
+1 MKKFYKSLIV

-45 AGYELDRA
+45 TGYQLDRA
-53 PTRGEAAVML
+53 PTRGEAATML

-72 ALEKNYKTPFTDV
+72 ALEKNYQTPFTDV
-85 PTWASPYVG
+85 QDWAKPYVG

-101 TNGTSDTTYSTT
+101 TSGTSETTYST
-113 DNCTAQMYSTFLL
+113 NSVCTAQMYSTFLL

-140 TYNNAIDFAEQKGV
+140 TYANAIEKKKKKGV
-154 VDIGNCDEDN
+154 IDIGNCDEDN

-209 DKFDLYDEYAQ
+209 DMFDLYDEYAQ
-220 LVEKNAEITNM
+220 LIEKNSATTNM
-231 EANVKMTMDMKMNNA
+231 EADVKMTMDMKMNDV
-246 SVMSM
+246 SVMNM

-263 EQMDKSKFSVVGNTK
+263 EQMDKSKFSVVGSTK
-278 MNMSGALVGQDTG
+278 INMSGALVGQETDINMNT
-291 DYTVDTEMKAYYT
+291 DINAYYT
-304 DGVYYINTDGQ
+304 DGVYYVNTAGQ

-321 SFDEMLAGMDIQT
+321 SFDEMLSSVDIQA

-345 NLSKFSDGTYNV
+345 TLSKQADGTYNV
-357 SYSAGYINSTVN
+357 SYSAGYINSTIDS
-369 NLFAQIG
+369 LFAQLG
-376 MTTDDIQMSIDKV
+376 MTTDDLEMSMDKID
-389 DMIITS
+389 MTITPE
-395 QNGMI
+395 NGLI
-400 KGMTADMVYTMK
+400 KGMTADMACTMNI
-412 VEGQTVVLDIN
+412 EGQTVGMDIN
-423 AVYDILR
+423 VVYDVLK
-430 TGSSVDVEFPADLNT
+430 TGSSVGVELPADLDT
-445 YVDISSIG
+445 YVDINSLG

>member
-1 MKKFYKNLIV
+1 MKKFYKSIIV

-45 AGYELDRA
+45 TGYQLDRA
-53 PTRGEAAVML
+53 PTRGEAATML

-72 ALEKNYKTPFTDV
+72 ALEKNYQTPFTDV
-85 PTWASPYVG
+85 QDWAKPYVG

-101 TNGTSDTTYSTT
+101 TSGTSDTTYST
-113 DNCTAQMYSTFLL
+113 NSVCTAQMYSTFLL

-140 TYNNAIDFAEQKGV
+140 TYDNAIDFAEQKGV
-154 VDIGNCDEDN
+154 IDIGNCDEDN

-209 DKFDLYDEYAQ
+209 DMFDLYDEYAQ
-220 LVEKNAEITNM
+220 LIEKNSATTNM
-231 EANVKMTMDMKMNNA
+231 EADVKMTMDMKMNDV
-246 SVMSM
+246 SVMNM

-263 EQMDKSKFSVVGNTK
+263 EQMDKSKFSVVGSTK
-278 MNMSGALVGQDTG
+278 INMSGALVGQETDINMNT
-291 DYTVDTEMKAYYT
+291 DINAYYT
-304 DGVYYINTDGQ
+304 DGVYYVNTAGQ

-321 SFDEMLAGMDIQT
+321 SFDEMLSSVDIQA

-345 NLSKFSDGTYNV
+345 TLSKQADGTYNV
-357 SYSAGYINSTVN
+357 SYSAGYINSTIDS
-369 NLFAQIG
+369 LFAQLG
-376 MTTDDIQMSIDKV
+376 MTTDDLEMSMDKID
-389 DMIITS
+389 MTITPE
-395 QNGMI
+395 NGLI
-400 KGMTADMVYTMK
+400 KGMTADMACTMNI
-412 VEGQTVVLDIN
+412 EGQTVGMDIN
-423 AVYDILR
+423 VVYDVLK
-430 TGSSVDVEFPADLNT
+430 TGSSVSVELPADLDT
-445 YVDISSIG
+445 YVDINSLG

>member
-1 MKKFYKNLIV
+1 MKKFYKSLIV
-11 GAALSAAVAV
+11 GAALSAAVSV

-30 CADALNQMGLFKGTE
+30 CADALNQMGLFKGTTS
-45 AGYELDRA
+45 GYELDRA
-53 PTRGEAAVML
+53 PTRGEAAAML

-72 ALEKNYKTPFTDV
+72 ALEKNYQTPFTDV
-85 PTWASPYVG
+85 PDWAKPYVG

-101 TNGTSDTTYSTT
+101 TNGTSDTTYGTT
-113 DNCTAQMYSTFLL
+113 ANCTAQMYSTFLL

-189 LLDKLVADGAIDSAK
+189 LLDKLVADGAVDSAK
-204 AKPYQ
+204 AKTYQ

-231 EANVKMTMDMKMNNA
+231 EADVKMTMDMKMNNA
-246 SVMSM
+246 SVMNV
-251 DMDSKISMLMNL
+251 DMDSKVAAIMNL
-263 EQMDKSKFSVVGNTK
+263 EQMDKSKISVVGNTK
-278 MNMSGALVGQDTG
+278 MTISKILTGTETDTVTDTNMN
-291 DYTVDTEMKAYYT
+291 AYYT
-304 DGVYYINTDGQ
+304 DGVYYIDTAGQ

-321 SFDEMLAGMDIQT
+321 SFDEMLESLDIKA

-345 NLSKFSDGTYNV
+345 TLSKQSDGTYNV
-357 SYSAGYINSTVN
+357 SYSAGYINSTIN
-369 NLFAQIG
+369 NLFAQMGI
-376 MTTDDIQMSIDKV
+376 TTDDIQMSIDKV
-389 DMIITS
+389 DMTITP

-423 AVYDILR
+423 AVYDILK
-430 TGSSVDVEFPADLNT
+430 TGSSVGVELPADLNT
-445 YVDISSIG
+445 YVDISSVG

>member
-1 MKKFYKNLIV
+1 MKKFYKSLIV

-45 AGYELDRA
+45 TGYQLDRA
-53 PTRGEAAVML
+53 PTRGEAATML

-72 ALEKNYKTPFTDV
+72 ALEKNYQTPFTDV
-85 PTWASPYVG
+85 QDWAKPYVG

-101 TNGTSDTTYSTT
+101 TSGTSDTTYST
-113 DNCTAQMYSTFLL
+113 NSVCTAQMYSTFLL

-140 TYNNAIDFAEQKGV
+140 TYANAIDFAEQKGV
-154 VDIGNCDEDN
+154 IDIGNCDEDN

-209 DKFDLYDEYAQ
+209 DMFDLYDEYAQ
-220 LVEKNAEITNM
+220 LIEKNSATTNM
-231 EANVKMTMDMKMNNA
+231 EADVKMTMDMKMNDV
-246 SVMSM
+246 SVMNM

-263 EQMDKSKFSVVGNTK
+263 EQMDKSKFSVVGSTK
-278 MNMSGALVGQDTG
+278 INMSGALVGQETDINMNT
-291 DYTVDTEMKAYYT
+291 DINAYYT
-304 DGVYYINTDGQ
+304 DGVYYVNTAGQ

-321 SFDEMLAGMDIQT
+321 SFDEMLSSVDIQA

-345 NLSKFSDGTYNV
+345 TLSKQADGTYNV
-357 SYSAGYINSTVN
+357 SYSAGYINSTIDS
-369 NLFAQIG
+369 LFAQLG
-376 MTTDDIQMSIDKV
+376 MTTDDLEMSMDKID
-389 DMIITS
+389 MTITPE
-395 QNGMI
+395 NGLI
-400 KGMTADMVYTMK
+400 KGMTADMACTMNI
-412 VEGQTVVLDIN
+412 EGQTVGMDIN
-423 AVYDILR
+423 VVYDVIK
-430 TGSSVDVEFPADLNT
+430 TGSSVSVELPADLDT
-445 YVDISSIG
+445 YVDINSLG

>member
-1 MKKFYKNLIV
+1 MKKFYKSLIV

-45 AGYELDRA
+45 TGYQLDRA
-53 PTRGEAAVML
+53 PTRGEAATML

-72 ALEKNYKTPFTDV
+72 ALEKNYQTPFTDV
-85 PTWASPYVG
+85 QDWAKPYVG

-101 TNGTSDTTYSTT
+101 TSGTSDTTYST
-113 DNCTAQMYSTFLL
+113 NSVCTAQMYSTFLL

-140 TYNNAIDFAEQKGV
+140 TYDNAIDFAEQKGV
-154 VDIGNCDEDN
+154 IDIGNCDEDN

-209 DKFDLYDEYAQ
+209 DMFDLYDEYAQ
-220 LVEKNAEITNM
+220 LIEKNSATTNM
-231 EANVKMTMDMKMNNA
+231 EADVKMTMDMKMNDV
-246 SVMSM
+246 SVMNM

-263 EQMDKSKFSVVGNTK
+263 EQMDKSMFSVVGSTK
-278 MNMSGALVGQDTG
+278 INMSGALVGQETDINMNT
-291 DYTVDTEMKAYYT
+291 DINAYYT
-304 DGVYYINTDGQ
+304 DGVYYVNTAGQ

-321 SFDEMLAGMDIQT
+321 SFDEMLSSVDIQA

-345 NLSKFSDGTYNV
+345 TLSKQADGTYNV
-357 SYSAGYINSTVN
+357 SYSAGYINSTIDS
-369 NLFAQIG
+369 LFAQLG
-376 MTTDDIQMSIDKV
+376 MTTDDLEMSMDKID
-389 DMIITS
+389 MTITPE
-395 QNGMI
+395 NGLI
-400 KGMTADMVYTMK
+400 KGMTADMACTMNI
-412 VEGQTVVLDIN
+412 EGQTVGMDIN
-423 AVYDILR
+423 VVYDVLK
-430 TGSSVDVEFPADLNT
+430 TGSSVSVELPADLDT
-445 YVDISSIG
+445 YVDINSLG